1 MIYFSTH
8 FNRPDFVEIQKKCID
23 RIGGELFIAIN
34 GGSREIINECR
45 RLGISYQP
53 MKNEDNPSIAH
64 AMTLNWALRS
74 GIMRQGGFLIDHDCF
89 PVAVPAFEQFV
100 GVKIKSKHMMLLP
113 SYLGFTEEV
122 SEVMR
127 TINMMPA
134 AGYDTSWRTYKM
146 IKNYHVK
153 YLASDAMDS
162 LLDGTAQ
169 DGLVIDRYRDEDRIY
184 AIHTICGSNWTGTSP
199 VEAKTKMITDELDR
213 LWR

>member
-8 FNRPDFVEIQKKCID
+8 FNRPDLVEIQKKCID

-53 MKNEDNPSIAH
+53 MKNADNPSVAH
-64 AMTLNWALRS
+64 AKTLNWALRS
-74 GIMRQGGFLIDHDCF
+74 GIMRDGGFLIDHDCF
-89 PVAVPAFEQFV
+89 PVAVPEFSQFV
-100 GVKIKSKHMMLLP
+100 GVEIKAKHTMLLP
-113 SYLGFTEEV
+113 SYLGFTAEM

-134 AGYDTSWRTYKM
+134 DGYDTSWMTYKI
-146 IKNYHVK
+146 IKKYDVK
-153 YLASDAMDS
+153 YLTADAMDR
-162 LLDGTAQ
+162 LMDGTAQ
-169 DGLVIDRYRDEDRIY
+169 DNLVIDRYRDEEKVY
-184 AIHTICGSNWTGTSP
+184 AIHTICGSNWTGSSP

-213 LWR
+213 LCV